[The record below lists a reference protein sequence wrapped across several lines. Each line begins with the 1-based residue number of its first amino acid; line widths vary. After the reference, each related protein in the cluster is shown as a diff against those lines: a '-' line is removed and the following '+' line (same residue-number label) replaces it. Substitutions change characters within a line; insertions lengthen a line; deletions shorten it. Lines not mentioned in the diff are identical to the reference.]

1 LLPACLVF
9 ILTASAASA
18 PAGDSVAAFPGAEG
32 FGAKATGGRGGRVVF
47 VDSLADDLRDPSP
60 GTFRWACEQQR
71 GPRIVV
77 FRTGGIIE
85 LARPVEIT
93 HPNVTIAG
101 QTAPGDG
108 VCLKGSQL
116 SIQAGNVIVRGLR
129 IRPGDG
135 GVGISGQ
142 YRRCLEII
150 GEVSDV
156 IVDHCSLSWGVDE
169 ALTVYGD
176 TEGRAPRDVTIQWCL
191 LAEGLADSIH
201 QQGSHSCAM
210 NFGGGNVR
218 RFSLHHNVFAHHGAR
233 NPRVVWSATG
243 EILNNL
249 IYNWGGQAC
258 IVQPHN
264 PVKIKRD
271 KRRPTET
278 DGAKLNVIGNY
289 WMPGPD
295 SDDGPEI
302 LLKLPTPGTLLHLEG
317 NFGPSRPV
325 GRRAGM
331 DETAIIRCPGP
342 KKSWSMY
349 LSERRIEDVASNVT
363 AQPIDVA
370 KAEILRSVGALG
382 PARDAVDRRV
392 VDEIERGGGR
402 IIDSTADVGGYPEY
416 RVGTPPPDAD
426 RDGMPDAWEDGHQLD
441 KTTPNANGRDLD
453 RDYDNIEVYLNG
465 LFALERRP

>member
-1 LLPACLVF
+1 VPACLVV
-9 ILTASAASA
+9 ILTARVAGA

-32 FGAKATGGRGGRVVF
+32 FGAKATGGRGGRVLF
-47 VDSLADDLRDPSP
+47 VDSLLDNPREPSP
-60 GTFRWACEQQR
+60 GTFRWACER
-71 GPRIVV
+71 ESGPRIVV

-129 IRPGDG
+129 SRPGDG
-135 GVGISGQ
+135 DVGISGQ

-150 GEVSDV
+150 GDVSDV

-169 ALTVYGD
+169 TITVYGD

-201 QQGSHSCAM
+201 QQGSHSCAV

-218 RFSLHHNVFAHHGAR
+218 HFSLHHNVLAHHGAR

-243 EILNNL
+243 EILNNV

-271 KRRPTET
+271 KRRPSET

-289 WMPGPD
+289 WIPGPD

-302 LLKLPTPGTLLHLEG
+302 LLKLPTPGTLLYLEG
-317 NFGPSRPV
+317 NSGPSRPL
-325 GRRAGM
+325 GTRAGL

-342 KKSWSMY
+342 QESRSDY
-349 LSERRIEDVASNVT
+349 LSEDRIEDVASGVRS
-363 AQPIDVA
+363 QPLDSA
-370 KAEILRSVGALG
+370 KAEILGSVGALA

-402 IIDSTADVGGYPEY
+402 IIDSPADVGGYPDY
-416 RVGTPPPDAD
+416 HVGSPPPDAD
-426 RDGMPDAWEDGHQLD
+426 NDGMPDAWEDGRQLD
-441 KTTPNANGRDLD
+441 KTTASANGRDLD
-453 RDYDNIEVYLNG
+453 PDYDNIEVYVNG
-465 LFALERRP
+465 LFASEIQP